1 MTLSPGEQLGPYQI
15 LASLGAGG
23 MGEVYRAQDTRL
35 HRTVAIK
42 ILPQDKLAD
51 NDRRRRFLQEARA
64 ASALNHPHIVV
75 LHDISSDAGVDF
87 MVMEYVRGTTLKDRI
102 QSGALPFGD
111 VARYGSQIASALAA
125 AHAAGIVHRDI
136 KPANIMITPEGQIKV
151 LDFGLAKLTQVV
163 AGDSEADT
171 RTILETTPGMIA
183 GTVAYM
189 SPEQTRAEPLDGRT
203 DVFSLGSVLYE
214 AATGRRPFQGPS
226 TLAVMHAIAAEE
238 PLAPSTVKRDLP
250 SEFDDLI
257 ERALAK
263 DKNHRYASAKEMAN
277 ELIDALQAL
286 ESRSSRAPARS
297 GGSKWRVAA
306 AVSALLLAAGAGA
319 FYLWQAR
326 QPKSHVP
333 NAEAYQLYQQGR
345 RHIQEFTEQSFNQSI
360 VDFQNAV
367 ALDPD
372 YAAAYAGLA
381 DAYSYQAVFELRA
394 PGEVMPLAE
403 KNAAKALEKDPGMA
417 EAYTSL
423 GLVALDYD
431 WDWPLAEQRF
441 RKSLALNPRDAY
453 TNHFLAH
460 YYETQGR
467 WQDALKQ
474 MQVALDMEKLSPMYG
489 EDLAQE
495 LFVTRRFDEAAR
507 LIGPI
512 VDRNPQDPF
521 ALNIEALAQEA
532 LGKKEE
538 SLAAADGAMKL
549 PGMFGNAGSLSG
561 VYCRQGRES
570 VARDILKQLQDA
582 QKQRRYVAPLELA
595 GTYFALG
602 DKEHGMQSLRDAV
615 REHGASLAFAM
626 PDPVF
631 DSVRRDPE
639 FAALMNQMRLPPENW
654 RNPPRFGK

>member
-1 MTLSPGEQLGPYQI
+1 MTLSPGEKLGPYQI
-15 LASLGAGG
+15 VASLGAGG

-42 ILPQDKLAD
+42 ILPHDKLAD
-51 NDRRRRFLQEARA
+51 DDRRRRFLQEARA

-87 MVMEYVRGTTLKDRI
+87 MVMEYVPGTTLKDRL
-102 QSGALPFGD
+102 QSGAIPFAD
-111 VARYGSQIASALAA
+111 VVRCGSQIASALAA

-151 LDFGLAKLTQVV
+151 LDFGLAKLTQV
-163 AGDSEADT
+163 AAADSQADT
-171 RTILETTPGMIA
+171 LTVLETTPGVIA

-189 SPEQTRAEPLDGRT
+189 SPEQTRAESLDGRS
-203 DVFSLGSVLYE
+203 DIFSLGSVLYE
-214 AATGRRPFQGPS
+214 TATGRRPFQGPS

-238 PLAPSTVKRDLP
+238 PLAPSAVKRNLP
-250 SEFDDLI
+250 SEFDSFI

-263 DKNHRYASAKEMAN
+263 DKNDRYGSAKEMIA
-277 ELIDALQAL
+277 AL
-286 ESRSSRAPARS
+286 EALDAVVPTPAHPGR
-297 GGSKWRVAA
+297 SKWRLAA
-306 AVSALLLAAGAGA
+306 VVSALVVAAGAGG

-326 QPKSHVP
+326 QPKRYVP
-333 NAEAYQLYQQGR
+333 NTEAYQLYQRGR
-345 RHIQEFTEQSFNQSI
+345 GHIQEFTEQSFNQSI
-360 VDFQNAV
+360 VDFENAV
-367 ALDPD
+367 KLDPD

-381 DAYSYQAVFELRA
+381 DAYSYQAVFELKA
-394 PGEVMPLAE
+394 PGDVMPLAE
-403 KNAAKALEKDPGMA
+403 KNATKALEKDPGTA

-423 GLVALDYD
+423 GLVALTYD

-467 WQDALKQ
+467 WLAALKQ
-474 MQVALDMEKLSPMYG
+474 MQLALDMDKLSPMYG
-489 EDLAQE
+489 EDLAMD
-495 LFVTRRFDEAAR
+495 LFVNRRFEEAAR
-507 LIGPI
+507 LIRPV

-538 SLAAADGAMKL
+538 SLAAADRARQL
-549 PGMFGNAGSLSG
+549 PGVFGSAASLSG
-561 VYCRQGRES
+561 VYCRQGRAS
-570 VARDILKQLQDA
+570 AARDILKQLQDA
-582 QKQRRYVAPLELA
+582 QKQGRYVAPIEFA

-602 DKEHGMQSLRDAV
+602 DKERGMNSLRDSV
-615 REHGASLAFAM
+615 KERGTSLAFATT
-626 PDPVF
+626 DPVF

-639 FAALMNQMRLPPENW
+639 FAALMEQMRLSPGNW